1 MKSIFN
7 KIIINANITLLT
19 PGTKGSITGGPGCQS
34 MLAGLYFSK
43 TGYINSYNN
52 SLLTGNRKFSMIHNL
67 KYNDNNLI
75 TFKNDKLVLSHDFLE
90 WFRGFTDAE
99 GCFLITPNKANSFIF
114 RFKINLHVDDV
125 ETLNYIRD
133 TLQIGKVVLSQTR
146 PDATFEVTKLSEIE
160 VIVEIFS
167 KRSLN
172 TTKQLNFL
180 DFKRAFLLYQHDN
193 SREDRQKI
201 KPIIDNIKSGMNSKR
216 TAPAEVSRQE
226 FNITPDWLLGFI
238 EGDGSFYYEN
248 HKGLIYLG
256 IKQTGNK
263 DLLDGKSF
271 NYDRIV
277 SF

>member
-1 MKSIFN
+1 
-7 KIIINANITLLT
+7 
-19 PGTKGSITGGPGCQS
+19 
-34 MLAGLYFSK
+34 
-43 TGYINSYNN
+43 
-52 SLLTGNRKFSMIHNL
+52 
-67 KYNDNNLI
+67 
-75 TFKNDKLVLSHDFLE
+75 
-90 WFRGFTDAE
+90 
-99 GCFLITPNKANSFIF
+99 LITPNKGQSFIF
-114 RFKINLHVDDV
+114 RFKISLHVDDV

-226 FNITPDWLLGFI
+226 FNITPD
-238 EGDGSFYYEN
+238 
-248 HKGLIYLG
+248 
-256 IKQTGNK
+256 
-263 DLLDGKSF
+263 
-271 NYDRIV
+271 
-277 SF
+277 